1 MKRATL
7 LLVLLAA
14 GCRHAAPPAAAPL
27 PATTP
32 PPMPFAAVLW
42 KAEKPAE
49 DDRALRLDEKEGI
62 LKRPE
67 LKEEGRTWPF
77 AIDYWGIARTDVDA
91 LLSPYVGRRIRV
103 RGIYKKI
110 DVHGQWRYEVEPE
123 TITLLPDA
131 SATPAH

>member
-14 GCRHAAPPAAAPL
+14 GCRHAPPHAAAPT
-27 PATTP
+27 PAATP
-32 PPMPFAAVLW
+32 APMPFAAILW
-42 KAEKPAE
+42 KVETPA
-49 DDRALRLDEKEGI
+49 DGDRALRLDEKDGV

-67 LKEEGRTWPF
+67 LKDEGRTWPF
-77 AIDYWGIARTDVDA
+77 SIDYWGIARTDVDA
-91 LLSPYVGRRIRV
+91 LLAPYVGRRVRV

-110 DVHGQWRYEVEPE
+110 DVHGQWHYEVDPE

-131 SATPAH
+131 PATPPH